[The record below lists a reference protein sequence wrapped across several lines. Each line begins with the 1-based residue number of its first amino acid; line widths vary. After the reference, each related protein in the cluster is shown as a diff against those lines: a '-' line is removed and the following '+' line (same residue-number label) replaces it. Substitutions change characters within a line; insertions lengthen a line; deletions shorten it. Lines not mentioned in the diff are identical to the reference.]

1 MTSAMRET
9 MRRQPADLRRLAA
22 DPGPARLAAERLRG
36 RPVVIAGTGTS
47 WHAAAQGAFLLRR
60 AGVDARAVQNMEA
73 VVDGPAPRPDQAL
86 VLMSHRGTKRYGAE
100 LRRLAEDAGVPI
112 VGIGAIGAPGADVET
127 VEPETSSAFTASHTG
142 ALFRLAQIAVALG
155 ADLGDLDRVP
165 DTVAAALD
173 GPGPGVEP
181 PRRLI
186 ELTGSGINGW
196 TAAEGALKIR
206 ETAYLATEGL
216 PVEQLLHGP
225 GVALGA
231 DDVLVALDGG
241 GPGAERVLE
250 VAHAAEGCGVPVRR
264 VTARELGEPLSVFP
278 LTVAVQRVALECAEA
293 LGTNPDTFRRVTGR
307 EAWDAVT
314 L

>member
-1 MTSAMRET
+1 MTSAMRAT
-9 MRRQPADLRRLAA
+9 MWRQPADLRRLAA

-36 RPVVIAGTGTS
+36 RPVVIAGVGTS
-47 WHAAAQGAFLLRR
+47 WHAASQGAFLLRH
-60 AGVDARAVQNMEA
+60 AGVDVRAVQNMEA
-73 VVDGPAPRPDQAL
+73 VVDGPLPRSHEAL
-86 VLMSHRGTKRYGAE
+86 VLMSHRGTKRYGAD

-112 VGIGAIGAPGADVET
+112 VGIGGIGAPGADVET

-142 ALFRLAQIAVALG
+142 ALFRLAQIAEALG
-155 ADLGDLDRVP
+155 AELGDLDRVP
-165 DTVAAALD
+165 DAVAGALD
-173 GPGPGVEP
+173 GPGPQVAP

-206 ETAYLATEGL
+206 ETCYVATEGL

-225 GVALGA
+225 GVALGG

-241 GPGAERVLE
+241 GPGAERVHE
-250 VAHAAEGCGVPVRR
+250 VAAAAEGCGVPVRR
-264 VTARELGEPLSVFP
+264 ITARELGEPLSVFA
-278 LTVAVQRVALECAEA
+278 LTVGVQRIALECAEV
-293 LGTNPDTFRRVTGR
+293 LGTDPDIFRRVPGR
-307 EAWDAVT
+307 EAWDEVT

>member
-9 MRRQPADLRRLAA
+9 MWRQPADLRRLAA

-73 VVDGPAPRPDQAL
+73 VVDGPPPRPDQAL

-100 LRRLAEDAGVPI
+100 LRRLAEEAGVPI

-127 VEPETSSAFTASHTG
+127 VEPETSFAFTASHTG

-165 DTVAAALD
+165 DAVAGALG
-173 GPGPGVEP
+173 GPGPQVTAP
-181 PRRLI
+181 QRLL
-186 ELTGSGINGW
+186 EFTGSGTNAW
-196 TAAEGALKIR
+196 TAAEGALKVR
-206 ETAYLATEGL
+206 ETAYIATEGL
-216 PVEQLLHGP
+216 SAEQLYHGP
-225 GVALGA
+225 
-231 DDVLVALDGG
+231 
-241 GPGAERVLE
+241 
-250 VAHAAEGCGVPVRR
+250 
-264 VTARELGEPLSVFP
+264 SVG
-278 LTVAVQRVALECAEA
+278 L
-293 LGTNPDTFRRVTGR
+293 
-307 EAWDAVT
+307 
-314 L
+314 